1 MGFEELGG
9 DGLISWLGNWVGDV
23 AGTVPVETG
32 GTTDVGRLSVSV
44 QGELIQVQL
53 TAAARDV
60 RAADLSE
67 AIERA
72 YRQAYHAAL
81 PQLDQ
86 ILERITQDVNEDPV
100 LVDRIKQ
107 LRSNYADINGLKAML
122 KRRQDRQRAKTAPEW
137 DEAESVEVSDPLRRR
152 T

>member
-1 MGFEELGG
+1 MGG

-32 GTTDVGRLSVSV
+32 GTSDICRLSVSV

-67 AIERA
+67 AIELA